1 MSQIAFLKV
10 KYVDLYTVRQYM
22 LIVTYFLSVYYQC
35 NRGGLYSYIY
45 SLYLHAGGEDGLGEL
60 GRVGAQRRPLDLD
73 SPLRHL
79 DVGDTADL
87 LKSA

>member
-1 MSQIAFLKV
+1 
-10 KYVDLYTVRQYM
+10 M
-22 LIVTYFLSVYYQC
+22 LTATHFLSQECQC

-60 GRVGAQRRPLDLD
+60 GGVGAQRRPLDLD
-73 SPLRHL
+73 PPLRHL

-87 LKSA
+87 L